1 MTFGERLAALRKA
14 RQLTQDGLAEA
25 LNVSQPKYNKWEN
38 DINRPDYETVVQIAR
53 FYNSTTD
60 YLLGLDDQPSRPD
73 SDMYALTGLEPQAL
87 KRLIE
92 IRGTILHRTLNHII
106 VWRDSWLLACIDMYL
121 YPDNEPITFDFNGRK
136 FSISRQEAASK
147 AINDALCDMSQQI

>member
-53 FYNSTTD
+53 FYKTTTD

-73 SDMYALTGLEPQAL
+73 SDMYALTGLCLNDVLRL
-87 KRLIE
+87 KKIK
-92 IRGTILHRTLNHII
+92 GWLNQ
-106 VWRDSWLLACIDMYL
+106 
-121 YPDNEPITFDFNGRK
+121 
-136 FSISRQEAASK
+136 SIASYKELEA
-147 AINDALCDMSQQI
+147 NYTDALNG